1 MPGPNP
7 LTCGVGKGEVLLR
20 PRCGPASIT
29 VNRMMRTRSNLV
41 LVTTR
46 GLAAGSEVHSFRTAG
61 LTIVVASSESEFSEA
76 RTYQVVVSDDLRTLS
91 RLEVNR
97 DGVITDAWMT
107 DLDGDGAIE
116 IVVATGLLD
125 GDDRGAVDIHEWQ
138 DGRFAS
144 TPAARLPVADRLAY
158 RGNDQFS
165 VENGQLWRAFPL
177 FAAADGDGNAVPTGR
192 MARFR
197 YDYVANRWLDVVP

>member
-1 MPGPNP
+1 MSSLTLPGRKMTARGRLWP
-7 LTCGVGKGEVLLR
+7 L
-20 PRCGPASIT
+20 
-29 VNRMMRTRSNLV
+29 LV
-41 LVTTR
+41 LA
-46 GLAAGSEVHSFRTAG
+46 AAGPVSAAGDETHTFQTAG
-61 LTIVVASSESEFSEA
+61 LSIVVASSESEFSEL

-97 DGVITDAWMT
+97 DGVISDAWMA
-107 DLDGDGAIE
+107 DLDRDGAIE

-125 GDDRGAVDIHEWQ
+125 GDDRGSVDIHEWQ

-144 TPAARLPVADRLAY
+144 TAVAKLPVEARASY

-165 VENGQLWRAFPL
+165 LVDGQLWRAFPL
-177 FAAADGDGNAVPTGR
+177 FSTPDGDGNAVPTGR

-197 YDYVANRWLDVVP
+197 YDYVANRWLSSAP